1 MTWGRP
7 AIEKLFGGLRAC
19 DICLKP
25 AIAFH
30 LGQSRCEDHLTGE
43 MTVQRLPVELQ
54 GKPGL
59 AGKPEVLQL

>member
-7 AIEKLFGGLRAC
+7 AIEKLFGGLRIC

-25 AIAFH
+25 ALAFH

-43 MTVQRLPVELQ
+43 MTAHRLPVGQQ
-54 GKPGL
+54 GNPGFP
-59 AGKPEVLQL
+59 GKHEVLQL